1 MSRSGRSAKPGRRRA
16 PVARVGQF
24 IKAQGEFHVVE
35 DVCRIRC
42 DACGAAAAPVRAETP
57 GVSESEVKV
66 GATFPFSGP
75 ASPLSNT
82 GKGLIAYVHSVNDRG
97 GINGR
102 KINLITYDDAYT
114 PPKAVEQTRKL
125 IESDEVAFLFS
136 PLGTPGIGAT
146 VKYVTAKKVP
156 HLFVVS
162 GATKFANFTEFPL
175 TTTGLPS
182 YNTEGKIY
190 AKYVT
195 QTAPDAK
202 IAILYQNDDLGRDFV
217 AAFKEVLKADF
228 DRKVVTSPYEVT
240 EPTIESRVVTLK
252 ASGAQA
258 FLIAGTPKFAAQAIK
273 KANEIGWSPLTIV
286 NYVSSS
292 VSATIVPAGA
302 DKAVGVV
309 VATIT
314 KDPNDRKWADDPGM
328 KWYRAHFEKY
338 LPGAD
343 IGDNNYLFGTQQGRI
358 LEQVLK
364 QCGDDLSRENIV
376 KQARNIRGLV
386 LPTLMPGITINTGP
400 DNSMA
405 YTQLQLQRWTGSSW
419 EQFGGVLS
427 ADLN

>member
-1 MSRSGRSAKPGRRRA
+1 MGLRTIAAS
-16 PVARVGQF
+16 VAIIMAIAAGPAG
-24 IKAQGEFHVVE
+24 AQ
-35 DVCRIRC
+35 
-42 DACGAAAAPVRAETP
+42 TP
-57 GVSESEVKV
+57 GVSEGEIKI

-82 GKGLIAYVHSVNDRG
+82 GKGLIAYVNSINDRG

-102 KINLITYDDAYT
+102 KINLVTYDDAYS

-146 VKYVTAKKVP
+146 IKYVNSNKVP

-162 GATKFANFTEFPL
+162 GATKFANFTEFPM

-182 YNTEGKIY
+182 YSTEGRIY
-190 AKYVT
+190 AKYIL
-195 QTAPDAK
+195 QTRPDAK

-217 AAFKEVLKADF
+217 AAFKGVLKDDF
-228 DRKVVTSPYEVT
+228 ERKVVVSPYEVT
-240 EPTIESRVVTLK
+240 EPTVESRVVSLK
-252 ASGAQA
+252 ASGAEA

-273 KANEIGWSPLTIV
+273 KASEIGWTPLMLI

-309 VATIT
+309 AATIT
-314 KDPNDRKWADDPGM
+314 KDPTDKKWADDPGM

-343 IGDNNYLFGTQQGRI
+343 IGDNNYLFGTQQGQI

-364 QCGDDLSRENIV
+364 QCGNDLSRENIV

-386 LPTLMPGITINTGP
+386 LPTLIPGITINTGP

-405 YTQLQLQRWTGSSW
+405 YTQLQLQRWTGSTW

-427 ADLN
+427 ADQK

>member
-1 MSRSGRSAKPGRRRA
+1 MLLRKIAGSVAVLMAMSAVPAG
-16 PVARVGQF
+16 
-24 IKAQGEFHVVE
+24 
-35 DVCRIRC
+35 
-42 DACGAAAAPVRAETP
+42 AETV
-57 GVSESEVKV
+57 GISESEIKV

-82 GKGLIAYVHSVNDRG
+82 GKGLIAYVNSVNDRG

-102 KINLITYDDAYT
+102 KINLVTYDDAYS
-114 PPKAVEQTRKL
+114 PPKGVEQTRKL
-125 IESDEVAFLFS
+125 VESDEVAFLFS

-146 VKYVTAKKVP
+146 IKYVNAKKVP

-162 GATKFANFTEFPL
+162 GATKFANFNEFPM

-182 YNTEGKIY
+182 YNTEGRIY
-190 AKYVT
+190 AKYIT
-195 QTAPDAK
+195 QTLPYAK

-217 AAFKEVLKADF
+217 AAFKEILKDDF
-228 DRKVVTSPYEVT
+228 DKKVVTSPYENT
-240 EPTIESRVVTLK
+240 EPTIDSRVVSLK
-252 ASGAQA
+252 AAGAQA

-273 KANEIGWSPLTIV
+273 KANEIGWTPLVLI

-302 DKAVGVV
+302 DKAVGVIA
-309 VATIT
+309 ATIT
-314 KDPNDRKWADDPGM
+314 KDPNDKKWQGDAGM

-338 LPGAD
+338 LPGSD
-343 IGDNNYLFGTQQGRI
+343 IGDNNYLFGTQQGQI

-376 KQARNIRGLV
+376 KQARNIKALA
-386 LPTLMPGITINTGP
+386 LPTLIPGITVTTGP

-405 YTQLQLQRWTGSSW
+405 YTQLQLQRWSGSSW
-419 EQFGGVLS
+419 EPFGDVLA
-427 ADLN
+427 ADQK

>member
-1 MSRSGRSAKPGRRRA
+1 MLKKFAMSIAVFA
-16 PVARVGQF
+16 AFAVAT
-24 IKAQGEFHVVE
+24 
-35 DVCRIRC
+35 
-42 DACGAAAAPVRAETP
+42 VRAETP
-57 GVSESEVKV
+57 GVSESEIKV

-114 PPKAVEQTRKL
+114 SPKAVEQTRKL

-146 VKYVTAKKVP
+146 IKYVTAKKVP

-162 GATKFANFTEFPL
+162 GATKFANFAEFPL

-190 AKYVT
+190 ARYIA

-217 AAFKEVLKADF
+217 AAFKETLKADF
-228 DRKVVTSPYEVT
+228 ENKVVTSPYEVT
-240 EPTIESRVVTLK
+240 EPTIESRVVALK

-273 KANEIGWSPLTIV
+273 KASEIGWSPLTIV

-328 KWYRAHFEKY
+328 KWYRGHFEKY

-343 IGDNNYLFGTQQGRI
+343 IGDNNYLFGTQQGQI

-376 KQARNIRGLV
+376 KQARDIKALV

-427 ADLN
+427 ADRN

>member
-1 MSRSGRSAKPGRRRA
+1 MLLRRI
-16 PVARVGQF
+16 VASTGLLMALV
-24 IKAQGEFHVVE
+24 
-35 DVCRIRC
+35 
-42 DACGAAAAPVRAETP
+42 AASVAAETP
-57 GVSESEVKV
+57 GISETEIKV
-66 GATFPFSGP
+66 GATFPFSGS

-82 GKGLIAYVHSVNDRG
+82 GKGLIAYVNSVNERG

-102 KINLITYDDAYT
+102 KINLVTYDDAYS

-125 IESDEVAFLFS
+125 VESDEVAFLFS

-146 VKYVTAKKVP
+146 IKYVNGKKVP

-162 GATKFANFTEFPL
+162 GATKFSHFTEFPM

-182 YNTEGKIY
+182 YNTEGRIY
-190 AKYVT
+190 AKYIT
-195 QTAPDAK
+195 QTLPDAK

-217 AAFKEVLKADF
+217 AAFKEALRDDF
-228 DRKVVTSPYEVT
+228 EKKVVISPYEVT
-240 EPTIESRVVTLK
+240 EPTIESRVVSLK
-252 ASGAQA
+252 SSGAQA
-258 FLIAGTPKFAAQAIK
+258 FLIAGTPKFTAQAIK
-273 KANEIGWSPLTIV
+273 KANEIGWTPLVLID
-286 NYVSSS
+286 YVSSS
-292 VSATIVPAGA
+292 VSATIMPAGP

-309 VATIT
+309 AATVT

-343 IGDNNYLFGTQQGRI
+343 IGDNNYLFGTQQGQI

-364 QCGDDLSRENIV
+364 QCGDDLSRENIIQ
-376 KQARNIRGLV
+376 QARNIRGLV
-386 LPTLMPGITINTGP
+386 LPTLIPGIAINTGP

-405 YTQLQLQRWTGSSW
+405 YTRLQLQRWTGSSW

-427 ADLN
+427 ADQK

>member
-1 MSRSGRSAKPGRRRA
+1 MSFRTFAMSIAMLAAFAGAS
-16 PVARVGQF
+16 VA
-24 IKAQGEFHVVE
+24 
-35 DVCRIRC
+35 
-42 DACGAAAAPVRAETP
+42 AETP
-57 GVSESEVKV
+57 GISEAEIKI

-82 GKGLIAYVHSVNDRG
+82 GKGLIAYVKSINDRG

-114 PPKAVEQTRKL
+114 PPKSVEQTRKL
-125 IESDEVAFLFS
+125 IESDEVAFLFG
-136 PLGTPGIGAT
+136 PLGTPGIAAT
-146 VKYVTAKKVP
+146 IKYVNAKKVP

-162 GATKFANFTEFPL
+162 GVSKFTNFAEYPM

-190 AKYVT
+190 AKYIA

-217 AAFKEVLKADF
+217 GAFKEVLKGDF
-228 DRKVVTSPYEVT
+228 YTKVVTSAYEVT
-240 EPTIESRVVTLK
+240 EPTIESHVVTLK
-252 ASGAQA
+252 ALGAQA

-273 KANEIGWSPLTIV
+273 KASEIGWSPLTIV

-314 KDPNDRKWADDPGM
+314 KDPTDKKWADDPGM

-343 IGDNNYLFGTQQGRI
+343 IGDNNYLFGTQQGQI

-376 KQARNIRGLV
+376 KQARNIKGLV
-386 LPTLMPGITINTGP
+386 LPTSMPGVTINTGP
-400 DNSMA
+400 DSSMA

-427 ADLN
+427 ADSK

>member
-1 MSRSGRSAKPGRRRA
+1 MLLRKIAGS
-16 PVARVGQF
+16 VAMFMALTAVP
-24 IKAQGEFHVVE
+24 A
-35 DVCRIRC
+35 
-42 DACGAAAAPVRAETP
+42 GAEIV
-57 GVSESEVKV
+57 GVSKSEIKV

-82 GKGLIAYVHSVNDRG
+82 GKGLIAYVNSINDRG

-102 KINLITYDDAYT
+102 KINLVTYDDAYS

-125 IESDEVAFLFS
+125 LESDEVAFLFS

-146 VKYVTAKKVP
+146 IKYVNGKKVP

-162 GATKFANFTEFPL
+162 GATKFANFAEFPM

-182 YNTEGKIY
+182 YITEGKIY
-190 AKYVT
+190 AKYIA
-195 QTAPDAK
+195 QILPDAK

-217 AAFKEVLKADF
+217 VAFKESLKGDF
-228 DRKVVTSPYEVT
+228 DKKVVTSPYEVT
-240 EPTIESRVVTLK
+240 EPTIETRVVSLK

-258 FLIAGTPKFAAQAIK
+258 FLIAGTPKFTAQAIK
-273 KANEIGWSPLTIV
+273 KANEIGWTPLVLI

-292 VSATIVPAGA
+292 VSATIVPAGS

-309 VATIT
+309 AATVT
-314 KDPNDRKWADDPGM
+314 KDPNDKRWAEDPGM

-343 IGDNNYLFGTQQGRI
+343 IGDNNYLYGTQQGQI

-364 QCGDDLSRENIV
+364 QCGSDLSRENIL
-376 KQARNIRGLV
+376 KQARNIKGLL
-386 LPTLMPGITINTGP
+386 LPTLVPGVAINTSAL
-400 DNSMA
+400 NSMA

-419 EQFGGVLS
+419 EQFGDVLS
-427 ADLN
+427 VGQD

>member
-1 MSRSGRSAKPGRRRA
+1 MGLRAITVSVAMVMAVAAGSA
-16 PVARVGQF
+16 
-24 IKAQGEFHVVE
+24 
-35 DVCRIRC
+35 
-42 DACGAAAAPVRAETP
+42 RAEAP
-57 GVSESEVKV
+57 GVSEGEIKI

-82 GKGLIAYVHSVNDRG
+82 GKGLIAYVNSINDRG

-102 KINLITYDDAYT
+102 KINLVTYDDAYS

-146 VKYVTAKKVP
+146 IKYVNSKKVP

-162 GATKFANFTEFPL
+162 GATKFANFTEFPM

-182 YNTEGKIY
+182 YSTEGRIY
-190 AKYVT
+190 AKYIL
-195 QTAPDAK
+195 QTRPDAK

-217 AAFKEVLKADF
+217 AAFKDVLKDDF
-228 DRKVVTSPYEVT
+228 QKKVVVSPYEVT
-240 EPTIESRVVTLK
+240 EPTVESRVVSLK
-252 ASGAQA
+252 ASGAEA

-273 KANEIGWSPLTIV
+273 KASEIGWTPLMLI

-309 VATIT
+309 AATIT
-314 KDPNDRKWADDPGM
+314 KDPTDKKWSDDPGM

-343 IGDNNYLFGTQQGRI
+343 IGDNNYLFGTQQGQI

-364 QCGDDLSRENIV
+364 QCGNDLSRENIV

-386 LPTLMPGITINTGP
+386 LPTLIPGIAINTGP

-427 ADLN
+427 ADQK